1 MVKAVLFDLDGTL
14 IDTNE
19 LIYNSFEKTFKDL
32 LGLSL
37 KKEDI
42 IKFFGIPLKEAFVP
56 YFKEGEEEKIMN
68 SIKYYR
74 DINEEIHDN
83 MCFAFDGV
91 KDMLNGLKERGIKIG
106 IVTSKREDLAIR
118 GMKIAGIYDYM
129 DVIITPE
136 KTTLHKPNGEPAEAA
151 CNLLGIEPKE
161 AIMVGDS
168 SYDILCGNSAGCKT
182 CAVEYSIIDIEK
194 LKEVNPDYIIKK
206 PIEIL
211 DIV

>member
-14 IDTNE
+14 LDTNE

-42 IKFFGIPLKEAFVP
+42 IKFFGIPLRDAFVP
-56 YFKEGEEEKIMN
+56 YFKEDEVDKIDN
-68 SIKYYR
+68 SIRYYR
-74 DINEEIHDN
+74 ELNEGIHDT

-91 KDMLNGLKERGIKIG
+91 KEMLDGLKERGIKIG

-136 KTTLHKPNGEPAEAA
+136 KTTLHKPNGEPAEEA
-151 CNLLGIEPKE
+151 CNILGIEPKE

-194 LKEVNPDYIIKK
+194 LKEANPDYIIKK

-211 DIV
+211 EIL

>member
-14 IDTNE
+14 LDTNQ

-37 KKEDI
+37 KKEEI
-42 IKFFGIPLKEAFVP
+42 IKFFGIPLKDAFVP
-56 YFKEGEEEKIMN
+56 YFKEDEEDKIE
-68 SIKYYR
+68 SYIKYYR
-74 DINEEIHDN
+74 TINEEIHDT

-91 KDMLNGLKERGIKIG
+91 KEMLDKLKEIGMKIG
-106 IVTSKREDLAIR
+106 IVTSKREELAIR

-136 KTTLHKPNGEPAEAA
+136 KTILHKPNGEPAEEA
-151 CNLLGIEPKE
+151 CNLLGIKPKE

-168 SYDILCGNSAGCKT
+168 SYDILCGNAAGCKT
-182 CAVEYSIIDIEK
+182 CAVEYSIVDIEE
-194 LKEVNPDYIIKK
+194 LKESNPDYIIKR

-211 DIV
+211 DIL